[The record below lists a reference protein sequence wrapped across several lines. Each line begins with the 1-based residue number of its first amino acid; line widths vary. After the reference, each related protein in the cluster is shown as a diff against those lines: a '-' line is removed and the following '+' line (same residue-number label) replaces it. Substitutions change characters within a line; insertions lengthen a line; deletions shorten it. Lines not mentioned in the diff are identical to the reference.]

1 MALFCPSKGEIA
13 MSDIPTTSTT
23 LLRNLAEDSQHARW
37 DEFVA
42 RYRPMMEAFMRESF
56 PSVDADEVIQRT
68 LLALVQSLP
77 SYRYV
82 PDEKGSF
89 HNYLTGI
96 LRHRAL
102 RLIAEERRRGEV
114 YAAFAGETPST
125 DTAKE
130 IEDRAWRESLFE
142 IALQQY
148 LADDSVQD
156 RTKQIFTR
164 IAVNGEKPDDVA
176 ASFGM
181 KRNAVDQIK
190 NRATERLRELV
201 KALEQASDA

>member
-1 MALFCPSKGEIA
+1 
-13 MSDIPTTSTT
+13 MSSIPTTSTT
-23 LLRNLAEDSQHARW
+23 LLRDLAQDSQHARW
-37 DEFVA
+37 GEFIV

-68 LLALVQSLP
+68 FLALVKTLP

-114 YAAFAGETPST
+114 HAAFADEPQRS

-130 IEDRAWRESLFE
+130 AEDKAWRESLLE
-142 IALQQY
+142 TALQQY
-148 LADDSVQD
+148 LADESVQA

-190 NRATERLRELV
+190 NRAMNRLRELV
-201 KALEQASDA
+201 KALEQADDA

>member
-1 MALFCPSKGEIA
+1 M
-13 MSDIPTTSTT
+13 
-23 LLRNLAEDSQHARW
+23 
-37 DEFVA
+37 
-42 RYRPMMEAFMRESF
+42 
-56 PSVDADEVIQRT
+56 
-68 LLALVQSLP
+68 
-77 SYRYV
+77 
-82 PDEKGSF
+82 
-89 HNYLTGI
+89 
-96 LRHRAL
+96 
-102 RLIAEERRRGEV
+102 
-114 YAAFAGETPST
+114 PST

-201 KALEQASDA
+201 KALEQAGDA